1 MYFKMAPLS
10 SLAGDRSF
18 FSFADCEIL
27 WEFKKTKNSKKTLSI
42 VLVQWYDSLQFS
54 SMLSVVQSC
63 GGSYTW
69 LCFDELRLS
78 LSSHLL
84 PEVGSDSLLC
94 VLTSLIGLGK
104 ADYILV
110 SFILSFS
117 FFVIVILISFSFY
130 WILTRSRHSKF
141 LHVVL
146 EKIS

>member
-1 MYFKMAPLS
+1 MAPLS
-10 SLAGDRSF
+10 SLAGNRSV

-27 WEFKKTKNSKKTLSI
+27 WEFKKTKQNLSI
-42 VLVQWYDSLQFS
+42 VLVQWYDPGSLQFS
-54 SMLSVVQSC
+54 SMLSVVESC

-117 FFVIVILISFSFY
+117 FFVIIVLICFVFY
-130 WILTRSRHSKF
+130 LILTRNRHSKF
-141 LHVVL
+141 LQVVL
-146 EKIS
+146 EKRS